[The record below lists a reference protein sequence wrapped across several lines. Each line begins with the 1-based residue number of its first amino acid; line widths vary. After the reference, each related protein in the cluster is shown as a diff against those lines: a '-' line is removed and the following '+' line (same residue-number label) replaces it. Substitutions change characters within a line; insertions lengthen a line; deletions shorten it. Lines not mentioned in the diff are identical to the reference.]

1 MAGVRFGCGEFVPGG
16 QPVTVPN
23 LPVPTPG
30 TTLEPKEPIYTPP
43 PIVPPDP
50 DQRSVACIEI
60 DHGDPAYVWPP
71 PGFRYTQ
78 GYRKCVPC
86 DGVGD
91 NPPRGDAQCEW
102 LSMEICIP
110 NCTSPYVRIEPPIT
124 PEYASDVTPSTRR
137 PSGPSDVVP
146 PGILGRP
153 ITGYREWWF
162 CNTSTGNC
170 TSLTLAATKGQPA
183 GSYSSSGACELNCIG
198 QIGGERGIGTPL
210 PRVPQGP
217 TGIVHSREWW
227 FCNTSTGTCTN
238 MSLSSKRPQPAG
250 SYDSKNKCETAC
262 VAQVS
267 NNASPY
273 TNAPNE
279 STGSRGQIYTN
290 APNESTGFRGQI
302 YTNAPN
308 QSGSYGNP
316 KIPSVGNTNQQSV
329 GEPNVKVIN
338 VLQEEA
344 LQNPSNPNASV
355 QGSQLYNP
363 KYNFFAPVTNKSS
376 PSNKSIFVTQSVFN
390 NTVPAS
396 VANLVNNQGSNAV
409 WDESFLSLSLDDVK
423 ASINPELLKAFRI
436 IHFPG
441 GQLVGETPFLEML
454 RKHLITGT
462 MSEFDESFYLDL
474 ARSQGGDQKIVY
486 TGLQNKEVSER
497 AGLGVIASESVLA
510 SSDGQINLRKLQ
522 MRRQRRLNTDI
533 NAKCIVERTGHG
545 VEKEQDLFL
554 SDGGINV
561 TTSGTQANFAV
572 PTGEG
577 DGYYMHINQIDLNS
591 TPLVTTHDAAS
602 TYYVSDN
609 TRYNALT
616 LFRQSTEVTLTA
628 SSLESHNELVEGD
641 TGVSALK
648 PLYMPLDLESI
659 GLANNSN
666 PLVSTYTANYNVIED
681 QDLIDEHTK
690 NNGMAITRVNIDY
703 RDPLYRY
710 ILDSSS
716 VSLSQNDIN
725 FKGVSTGKDYPG
737 GILIAKNI
745 PFGLIVTPVAG
756 SKFNPFN
763 GFSTINQYEPV
774 IERSLE
780 FRPSIKGSNPNPE
793 LKQENLYNSTGGEL
807 KVGLVEPNDTQNVLY
822 KYEATSPLYTE
833 TFYRDGS
840 YQTSSSPVSSTG
852 TSFMVKDVIDYLYNT
867 YKPNEVLWF
876 DILRRMPLNRV
887 GELFYDFDRELLNS
901 LERGFRHNMKINY
914 LLRTDKDLTSQI
926 LEDDEKVIIK
936 KGDR

>member
-16 QPVTVPN
+16 QNVTVPN
-23 LPVPTPG
+23 LPFPTPG
-30 TTLEPKEPIYTPP
+30 TVLEPKEPIYTPP
-43 PIVPPDP
+43 PIVPDP
-50 DQRSVACIEI
+50 PRPSDRKPVGGPLGPVPGGPQPKIKWKCVNTNTSHPILP
-60 DHGDPAYVWPP
+60 PAGTEWAEPNNYK
-71 PGFRYTQ
+71 
-78 GYRKCVPC
+78 KCVPC
-86 DGVGD
+86 DGAAAPGGFGA
-91 NPPRGDAQCEW
+91 NPTPGSAG
-102 LSMEICIP
+102 CI
-110 NCTSPYVRIEPPIT
+110 
-124 PEYASDVTPSTRR
+124 YASKALCESACVNKTVPIPGEVGGGTPSPRLASDPIGGVPTG
-137 PSGPSDVVP
+137 GPT
-146 PGILGRP
+146 
-153 ITGYREWWF
+153 TGGGNTWWY
-162 CNTSTGNC
+162 CNNTTGNC
-170 TSLTLAATKGQPA
+170 TS
-183 GSYSSSGACELNCIG
+183 I
-198 QIGGERGIGTPL
+198 
-210 PRVPQGP
+210 
-217 TGIVHSREWW
+217 
-227 FCNTSTGTCTN
+227 
-238 MSLSSKRPQPAG
+238 SLSSKRPQPAG
-250 SYDSKNKCETAC
+250 SYDSKIKCETAC
-262 VAQVS
+262 VAQVG

-273 TNAPNE
+273 TNAPNQ

-290 APNESTGFRGQI
+290 APNQSTGSRGQI

-363 KYNFFAPVTNKSS
+363 KYNFFAPVTTKSS

-390 NTVPAS
+390 NIVPAS
-396 VANLVNNQGSNAV
+396 VANLVNNQGSNVV
-409 WDESFLSLSLDDVK
+409 WDESFLGLSLEDVK

-486 TGLQNKEVSER
+486 TGLKNKEVSER
-497 AGLGVIASESVLA
+497 AGLGVIAAESVLA
-510 SSDGQINLRKLQ
+510 YSEGQINLRKLQ

-533 NAKCIVERTGHG
+533 NAKCIVRGKLIPAGRLGSGEDK
-545 VEKEQDLFL
+545 EKDLFL

-561 TTSGTQANFAV
+561 TTSGTQSNFAV

-577 DGYYMHINQIDLNS
+577 DGYYMHINQINLNS
-591 TPLVTTHDAAS
+591 TPLVTTHDASS
-602 TYYVSDN
+602 TYYVPDN

-616 LFRQSTEVTLTA
+616 LFRQSTEVTLIA

-648 PLYMPLDLESI
+648 PLYLPLDLESV
-659 GLANNSN
+659 GLESNSN

-681 QDLIDEHTK
+681 QDLIDEHAK

-716 VSLSQNDIN
+716 VILSQNDIN

-763 GFSTINQYEPV
+763 GFSTITSYEPV
-774 IERSLE
+774 ITRSLQ
-780 FRPSIKGSNPNPE
+780 FRSSIKSSNPTPE

-807 KVGLVEPNDTQNVLY
+807 KVGLVEPNDTQNVVY
-822 KYEATSPLYTE
+822 KYEASSPLYTE

-840 YQTSSSPVSSTG
+840 YKTSSSPVSSTG

-887 GELFYDFDRELLNS
+887 GELFYDFDRGLLNS

>member
-1 MAGVRFGCGEFVPGG
+1 
-16 QPVTVPN
+16 
-23 LPVPTPG
+23 
-30 TTLEPKEPIYTPP
+30 
-43 PIVPPDP
+43 
-50 DQRSVACIEI
+50 
-60 DHGDPAYVWPP
+60 
-71 PGFRYTQ
+71 
-78 GYRKCVPC
+78 
-86 DGVGD
+86 
-91 NPPRGDAQCEW
+91 
-102 LSMEICIP
+102 
-110 NCTSPYVRIEPPIT
+110 
-124 PEYASDVTPSTRR
+124 
-137 PSGPSDVVP
+137 
-146 PGILGRP
+146 
-153 ITGYREWWF
+153 
-162 CNTSTGNC
+162 
-170 TSLTLAATKGQPA
+170 
-183 GSYSSSGACELNCIG
+183 
-198 QIGGERGIGTPL
+198 
-210 PRVPQGP
+210 
-217 TGIVHSREWW
+217 
-227 FCNTSTGTCTN
+227 
-238 MSLSSKRPQPAG
+238 
-250 SYDSKNKCETAC
+250 
-262 VAQVS
+262 
-267 NNASPY
+267 
-273 TNAPNE
+273 
-279 STGSRGQIYTN
+279 
-290 APNESTGFRGQI
+290 
-302 YTNAPN
+302 
-308 QSGSYGNP
+308 
-316 KIPSVGNTNQQSV
+316 V

-363 KYNFFAPVTNKSS
+363 KYNFFAPVTTKSS

-390 NTVPAS
+390 NIVPAS
-396 VANLVNNQGSNAV
+396 VANLVNNQGSNVV
-409 WDESFLSLSLDDVK
+409 WDESFLGLSLEDVK

-486 TGLQNKEVSER
+486 TGLKNKEVSER
-497 AGLGVIASESVLA
+497 AGLGVIAAESVLA
-510 SSDGQINLRKLQ
+510 YSEGQINLRKLQ

-533 NAKCIVERTGHG
+533 NAKCIVRGKLIPAGRLGSGEDK
-545 VEKEQDLFL
+545 EKDLFL

-561 TTSGTQANFAV
+561 TTSGTQSNFAV

-577 DGYYMHINQIDLNS
+577 DGYYMHINQINLNS
-591 TPLVTTHDAAS
+591 TPLVTTHDASS
-602 TYYVSDN
+602 TYYVPDN

-616 LFRQSTEVTLTA
+616 LFRQSTEVTLIA

-648 PLYMPLDLESI
+648 PLYLPLDLESV
-659 GLANNSN
+659 GLESNSN

-681 QDLIDEHTK
+681 QDLIDEHAK

-716 VSLSQNDIN
+716 VILSQNDIN

-763 GFSTINQYEPV
+763 GFSTITSYEPV
-774 IERSLE
+774 ITRSLQ
-780 FRPSIKGSNPNPE
+780 FRSSIKSSNPTPE

-807 KVGLVEPNDTQNVLY
+807 KVGLVEPNDTQNVVY
-822 KYEATSPLYTE
+822 KYEASSPLYTE

-840 YQTSSSPVSSTG
+840 YKTSSSPVSSTG

-887 GELFYDFDRELLNS
+887 GELFYDFDRGLLNS

>member
-16 QPVTVPN
+16 QNVTVPN
-23 LPVPTPG
+23 LPFPTPG
-30 TTLEPKEPIYTPP
+30 TVLEPKEPIYTPP
-43 PIVPPDP
+43 PIVPDP
-50 DQRSVACIEI
+50 PRPSDRKPVGGPLGPVPGGPQPKIKWKCVNTNTSHPILP
-60 DHGDPAYVWPP
+60 PAGTEWAEPNNYK
-71 PGFRYTQ
+71 
-78 GYRKCVPC
+78 KCVPC
-86 DGVGD
+86 DGAAAPGGFGA
-91 NPPRGDAQCEW
+91 NPTPGSAG
-102 LSMEICIP
+102 CI
-110 NCTSPYVRIEPPIT
+110 
-124 PEYASDVTPSTRR
+124 YASKALCESACVNKTVPIPGEVGGGTPSPRLASDPIGGVPTG
-137 PSGPSDVVP
+137 GPT
-146 PGILGRP
+146 
-153 ITGYREWWF
+153 TGGGNTWWY
-162 CNTSTGNC
+162 CNNTTGNC
-170 TSLTLAATKGQPA
+170 TS
-183 GSYSSSGACELNCIG
+183 I
-198 QIGGERGIGTPL
+198 
-210 PRVPQGP
+210 
-217 TGIVHSREWW
+217 
-227 FCNTSTGTCTN
+227 
-238 MSLSSKRPQPAG
+238 SLSSKRPQPAG
-250 SYDSKNKCETAC
+250 SYDSKIKCETAC
-262 VAQVS
+262 VAQVG

-273 TNAPNE
+273 TNAPNQ
-279 STGSRGQIYTN
+279 STGS
-290 APNESTGFRGQI
+290 RGQI

-363 KYNFFAPVTNKSS
+363 KYNFFAPVTTKSS

-390 NTVPAS
+390 NIVPAS
-396 VANLVNNQGSNAV
+396 VANLVNNQGSNVV
-409 WDESFLSLSLDDVK
+409 WDESFLGLSLEDVK

-486 TGLQNKEVSER
+486 TGLKNKEVSER
-497 AGLGVIASESVLA
+497 AGLGVIAAESVLA
-510 SSDGQINLRKLQ
+510 YSEGQINLRKLQ

-533 NAKCIVERTGHG
+533 NAKCIVRGKLIPAGRLGSGEDK
-545 VEKEQDLFL
+545 EKDLFL

-561 TTSGTQANFAV
+561 TTSGTQSNFAV

-577 DGYYMHINQIDLNS
+577 DGYYMHINQINLNS
-591 TPLVTTHDAAS
+591 TPLVTTHDASS
-602 TYYVSDN
+602 TYYVPDN

-616 LFRQSTEVTLTA
+616 LFRQSTEVTLIA

-648 PLYMPLDLESI
+648 PLYLPLDLESV
-659 GLANNSN
+659 GLESNSN

-681 QDLIDEHTK
+681 QDLIDEHAK

-716 VSLSQNDIN
+716 VILSQNDIN

-763 GFSTINQYEPV
+763 GFSTITSYEPV
-774 IERSLE
+774 ITRSLQ
-780 FRPSIKGSNPNPE
+780 FRSSIKSSNPTPE

-807 KVGLVEPNDTQNVLY
+807 KVGLVEPNDTQNVVY
-822 KYEATSPLYTE
+822 KYEASSPLYTE

-840 YQTSSSPVSSTG
+840 YKTSSSPVSSTG

-887 GELFYDFDRELLNS
+887 GELFYDFDRGLLNS